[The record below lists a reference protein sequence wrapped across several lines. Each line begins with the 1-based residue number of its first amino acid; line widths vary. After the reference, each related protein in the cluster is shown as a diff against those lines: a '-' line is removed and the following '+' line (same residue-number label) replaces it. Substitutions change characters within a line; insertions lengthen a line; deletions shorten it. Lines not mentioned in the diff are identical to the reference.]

1 MARLG
6 LLSRSR
12 FGLGVIAFGVVL
24 IAVVSLVT
32 GMRSASASQSVP
44 DAVDPLPV
52 ATSVVRFAEAGEI
65 EARYPALVAAR
76 RESALGFEAGGRIAA
91 VLVDVGDQVEDGDV
105 LARLDT
111 RALQA
116 SLAAAEADELAAQAR
131 ADLARL
137 TLERQQTLVDRGHI
151 SAQRLDEVAADARS
165 AQAQAAAARAQAETL
180 QVRIDLAT
188 ITAPFTGVVTAR
200 MFDEG
205 AIASPGAPVLNL
217 VEAGDLE
224 LRAGLPEREAANL
237 IVGDRYQVDVGSQ
250 RVEATLRAVTG
261 VLDAQRQSVS
271 AVFDIPA
278 EAGVR
283 SGEVA
288 RLVLPTVIESEG
300 FWAPVTAL
308 SEGRRGLWSI
318 YVVAGSGDAERLEP
332 RPVEIIHTEA
342 DRVYLSG
349 AVRDG
354 EVFVSAGVHR
364 AAPGQRVRAA
374 NESSPQ

>member
-1 MARLG
+1 
-6 LLSRSR
+6 
-12 FGLGVIAFGVVL
+12 
-24 IAVVSLVT
+24 
-32 GMRSASASQSVP
+32 MRSASASQSVP